1 MQVSILE
8 QLPPH
13 DPLSAH
19 VQVLVV
25 NNQQPPEAHTVLAQA
40 QQRFGS
46 HRSVRF
52 ASSPNCNPVQS
63 RLQPCAIQAAILC
76 NPGCNPVQSR
86 LRLYVL
92 QVRFVAKRPPTPP
105 LKCPG
110 RQGGSGAVTASV
122 QRHDPSGPCS
132 KCTMIQVYH
141 APSGPPWWRRHE
153 LGTKRSGPNMT
164 PRCGPEARQNLRL
177 SQLSTLRCR
186 GRAATWSRRSTRSST
201 CSRRRNT

>member
-1 MQVSILE
+1 MRPKVADSAAFNTQVSILE

-52 ASSPNCNPVQS
+52 ASSPNCNPVYS
-63 RLQPCAIQAAILC
+63 RLQPCVLQTATLC
-76 NPGCNPVQSR
+76 TPGCNPVYSR
-86 LRLYVL
+86 LQPCVL
-92 QVRFVAKRPPTPP
+92 QVRFVAKRLPTPP

-122 QRHDPSGPCS
+122 HRHAQSVTLVTAPRTRDEPLRGP
-132 KCTMIQVYH
+132 MD
-141 APSGPPWWRRHE
+141 A
-153 LGTKRSGPNMT
+153 
-164 PRCGPEARQNLRL
+164 ALRPG
-177 SQLSTLRCR
+177 S
-186 GRAATWSRRSTRSST
+186 
-201 CSRRRNT
+201 N

>member
-52 ASSPNCNPVQS
+52 ASSPNCNPVYS
-63 RLQPCAIQAAILC
+63 RLQPCVLQTATLC
-76 NPGCNPVQSR
+76 TPGCNPVYSR
-86 LRLYVL
+86 LQPCVL
-92 QVRFVAKRPPTPP
+92 QVRFVAKRLPTPP

-122 QRHDPSGPCS
+122 HRHAQSVTLVTAPRTRDEPLRGP
-132 KCTMIQVYH
+132 MD
-141 APSGPPWWRRHE
+141 A
-153 LGTKRSGPNMT
+153 
-164 PRCGPEARQNLRL
+164 ALRPG
-177 SQLSTLRCR
+177 S
-186 GRAATWSRRSTRSST
+186 
-201 CSRRRNT
+201 N

>member
-1 MQVSILE
+1 MRPKVADSAAFNTQVSILE

-52 ASSPNCNPVQS
+52 ASSPGCNPVYS
-63 RLQPCAIQAAILC
+63 RLQPC
-76 NPGCNPVQSR
+76 
-86 LRLYVL
+86 VL

-122 QRHDPSGPCS
+122 QRHAQSVTLVTAPRTRDKPLRGP
-132 KCTMIQVYH
+132 M
-141 APSGPPWWRRHE
+141 
-153 LGTKRSGPNMT
+153 
-164 PRCGPEARQNLRL
+164 
-177 SQLSTLRCR
+177 
-186 GRAATWSRRSTRSST
+186 
-201 CSRRRNT
+201 

>member
-1 MQVSILE
+1 MRPKVADSAAFNTQVSILE

-52 ASSPNCNPVQS
+52 ASSPNCNPVYS
-63 RLQPCAIQAAILC
+63 RLQPCVLQTATVYSRLQPCVLQTATLC
-76 NPGCNPVQSR
+76 TPGCNPVYSR
-86 LRLYVL
+86 LQPCVL
-92 QVRFVAKRPPTPP
+92 QVRFVAKRLPTPP

-122 QRHDPSGPCS
+122 HRHAQSVTLVTAPRTRDEPLRGP
-132 KCTMIQVYH
+132 MD
-141 APSGPPWWRRHE
+141 A
-153 LGTKRSGPNMT
+153 
-164 PRCGPEARQNLRL
+164 ALRPG
-177 SQLSTLRCR
+177 S
-186 GRAATWSRRSTRSST
+186 
-201 CSRRRNT
+201 N

>member
-1 MQVSILE
+1 MRPKVADSAAFNTQVSILE

-52 ASSPNCNPVQS
+52 ASSPNCNPVYS
-63 RLQPCAIQAAILC
+63 RLQPCVLQTATLC
-76 NPGCNPVQSR
+76 TPGCNPVYSR
-86 LRLYVL
+86 LQPCVL
-92 QVRFVAKRPPTPP
+92 QVRFVAKRLPTPP

-122 QRHDPSGPCS
+122 QRHAQSVTLVTAPRTRDEPLRGP
-132 KCTMIQVYH
+132 MD
-141 APSGPPWWRRHE
+141 A
-153 LGTKRSGPNMT
+153 
-164 PRCGPEARQNLRL
+164 ALRPG
-177 SQLSTLRCR
+177 S
-186 GRAATWSRRSTRSST
+186 
-201 CSRRRNT
+201 N

>member
-1 MQVSILE
+1 MRPKVADSAAFNTQVSILE

-122 QRHDPSGPCS
+122 HRHAQSVTLVTAPRTRDEPLRGP
-132 KCTMIQVYH
+132 MD
-141 APSGPPWWRRHE
+141 A
-153 LGTKRSGPNMT
+153 
-164 PRCGPEARQNLRL
+164 ALRPG
-177 SQLSTLRCR
+177 S
-186 GRAATWSRRSTRSST
+186 
-201 CSRRRNT
+201 N

>member
-52 ASSPNCNPVQS
+52 ASSPGCNPVYS
-63 RLQPCAIQAAILC
+63 RLQPCVLQAATLC
-76 NPGCNPVQSR
+76 TPGA
-86 LRLYVL
+86 LRR
-92 QVRFVAKRPPTPP
+92 QTAANAPSQMPWAAGRF
-105 LKCPG
+105 G
-110 RQGGSGAVTASV
+110 RGHGERAEA
-122 QRHDPSGPCS
+122 CS
-132 KCTMIQVYH
+132 KCH
-141 APSGPPWWRRHE
+141 
-153 LGTKRSGPNMT
+153 LGGGATNS
-164 PRCGPEARQNLRL
+164 
-177 SQLSTLRCR
+177 
-186 GRAATWSRRSTRSST
+186 GRAAQGPT
-201 CSRRRNT
+201 